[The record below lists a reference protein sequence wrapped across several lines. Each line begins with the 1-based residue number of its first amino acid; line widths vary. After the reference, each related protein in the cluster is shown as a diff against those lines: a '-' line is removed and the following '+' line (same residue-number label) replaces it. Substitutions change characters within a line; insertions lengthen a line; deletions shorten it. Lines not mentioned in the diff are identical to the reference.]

1 MPDYDNNMKGVLFQ
15 NEKTKE
21 TQPDYT
27 GSIVVEK
34 KEYRISAW
42 NNTSKA
48 GKEYKSIK
56 VTTLEEAEEYKKT
69 GPTDKPDHI
78 SEPKTFKDDIPF

>member
-1 MPDYDNNMKGVLFQ
+1 MHDYDNNMKGVLFQ

-34 KEYRISAW
+34 KEYRLSAW

-56 VTTLEEAEEYKKT
+56 VTTQEEMAEFKKKKED
-69 GPTDKPDHI
+69 PI
-78 SEPKTFKDDIPF
+78 SNPEKLDEEIPF